1 MVKLAEEL
9 FAYFRT
15 AYIYYAVGIWFVGII
30 IGWIRIVTIRLKKN
44 LSSSQLS
51 EEFAELLFW
60 DSVGALLW
68 PIALLLG
75 IIVGT
80 VVGIRWLFFKANDK
94 VVDKLKF
101 KTVESTYSES
111 TYREK
116 PKKDNFST

>member
-15 AYIYYAVGIWFVGII
+15 TYIYYAVGIWFVGMI

-60 DSVGALLW
+60 DSLGALLW

-80 VVGIRWLFFKANDK
+80 IVGIRWLFIKANDK
-94 VVDKLKF
+94 VVDKLKL
-101 KTVESTYSES
+101 KTVESIYSES
-111 TYREK
+111 TYRER